1 MNPRF
6 IAVLASVRYIFH
18 PLFPI
23 PYAQKPIGNVPS
35 PNEKRY
41 ILSLLVSFLL
51 LKVTALPVNSQI
63 VPDLTLPNPSDVRLN
78 GNTFEINGG
87 TTAGANLFHSFSEFS
102 VSTGTEAWFNN
113 SLAID
118 NIINRVTGGQISNI
132 DGLIRGN
139 GRANL
144 FLINPNGIIFGKNA
158 SLDIG
163 GSFFGS
169 SAESI
174 HFADGTIF
182 SATEPTATPLL
193 TISTPIGLQLGQ
205 NPGAIQVNGGGHSL
219 TAPSIFLPINRGFNN
234 SGLQVKP
241 GKTLAL
247 VGGELTLA
255 GGILTAE
262 GGRIELGGVSQG
274 LVSLTPPSG
283 TIDRWTLGYEEVQN
297 FEDIQLLSQALVD
310 GSGISS
316 GSIQVQGKNIQLLD
330 GSIILIQNQ
339 GLQPAGS
346 IKVNASEL
354 LEMSGINPSGEISS
368 SLQSEVVG
376 FAPGGDI
383 EVSTQQLLIQD
394 GGLIVTRVFS
404 NAPGGSIQVNASESA
419 QFIGFANAGIRNVSS
434 GIGATTLSAGDA
446 GDVAVSTGKLT
457 LLDGA
462 NISSSTFGTGAGG
475 DVTVNASESVE
486 ISGIIPNVLQP
497 SILSATTLNQGDAGS
512 LTVNTSRLVV
522 RDGARIDSSTLATGS
537 AGRINIH
544 ASESVEV
551 SGTVPGALN
560 PSVII
565 SSANIV
571 DAIFQQLFRLPPVP
585 TGNSGNVTIKT
596 GILKVTDGGL
606 VSVRHDGRG
615 DAGILK
621 INAHSIFLD
630 TGAIAASS
638 LLGKGGDLQL
648 HIEEALILR
657 NQSEISTR
665 AGTQDTGGGDGGN
678 IIIGS
683 LVLAILEG
691 SNINANAFAGNG
703 GRIQI
708 IIQGLFVSP
717 DSSITASSQ
726 LGIDGEVII
735 NNPDVDPSYGLV
747 DLPTKF
753 IDSSD
758 QIIAGCPA
766 DQGNVFVVT
775 GQGGLPANP
784 TQPLQN
790 QLAWQDW
797 RFLSNPENNS
807 PPLVGWEGL
816 TTIQQEHSSSGVA
829 NQPSS
834 IIEATGWIVNKS
846 GQLELVAQIPDYST
860 KNSWYQPAQCGGFP

>member
-6 IAVLASVRYIFH
+6 
-18 PLFPI
+18 
-23 PYAQKPIGNVPS
+23 
-35 PNEKRY
+35 
-41 ILSLLVSFLL
+41 ILSLLVSSLL
-51 LKVTALPVNSQI
+51 LKVTSLPVNGQI

-87 TTAGANLFHSFSEFS
+87 TTAGANLFHSFSVFS
-102 VSTGTEAWFNN
+102 VSTDTEAFFNN
-113 SLAID
+113 SLTID
-118 NIINRVTGGQISNI
+118 NIINRVTGGEISNI
-132 DGLIRGN
+132 DGLIRAN

-144 FLINPNGIIFGKNA
+144 FLINPNGIIFGNNA

-174 HFADGTIF
+174 HFADSSIF

-205 NPGAIQVNGGGHSL
+205 NPGAIRVSGAGHRL
-219 TAPSIFLPINRGFNN
+219 VAPNIFLPINRGFNN

-241 GKTLAL
+241 GNTLAL
-247 VGGELTLA
+247 VGGDLTLE

-262 GGRIELGGVSQG
+262 GGRIELGSVSQG
-274 LVSLTPPSG
+274 LVSLTPPSV
-283 TIDRWTLGYEEVQN
+283 TMDRWTLGYESVQN

-310 GSGISS
+310 ASGISS
-316 GSIQVQGKNIQLLD
+316 GSIQVQGQNIQLRD
-330 GSIILIQNQ
+330 GSIIFIQNQ

-346 IKVNASEL
+346 INVHASEL
-354 LEMSGINPSGEISS
+354 LEMSGTTPNGQISS

-376 FAPGGDI
+376 FGQGGDI
-383 EVSTQQLLIQD
+383 EVSTQRLLIQD

-404 NAPGGSIQVNASESA
+404 NAPGGSIEVNASESA
-419 QFIGFANAGIRNVSS
+419 QFIGFANAGTRVVSS

-446 GDVAVSTGKLT
+446 GNVTVSTGKLT

-462 NISSSTFGTGAGG
+462 NISSSTFGTGSGG

-486 ISGIIPNVLQP
+486 LIGIIPNLLQP

-512 LTVNTSRLVV
+512 LTINTSRLVV
-522 RDGARIDSSTLATGS
+522 RDGGRIDSSTLATGS
-537 AGRINIH
+537 AGRIHIN
-544 ASESVEV
+544 ALESVEV

-560 PSVII
+560 PSVVI

-571 DAIFQQLFRLPPVP
+571 DPILQQLFRLPPVP
-585 TGNSGNVTIKT
+585 TGSSGNVTIKT

-606 VSVRHDGRG
+606 VSVRHDGTG
-615 DAGILK
+615 NAGILQV
-621 INAHSIFLD
+621 NANSIFLD

-638 LLGKGGDLQL
+638 LLGKGGDIELQVG
-648 HIEEALILR
+648 ESLILR

-665 AGTQDTGGGDGGN
+665 AGTQNTGRGDGGN
-678 IIIGS
+678 ISIDTP
-683 LVLAILEG
+683 VLALLEQ
-691 SNINANAFAGNG
+691 SNINANAFKGNG
-703 GRIQI
+703 GKIQI

-717 DSSITASSQ
+717 DSFIIASSE

-735 NNPDVDPSYGLV
+735 SNPDVDPSSGLV
-747 DLPTKF
+747 DLPTKL
-753 IDSSD
+753 IDSSN

-766 DQGNVFVVT
+766 DLGNVFVIT

-797 RFLSNPENNS
+797 RFLSNPGNG
-807 PPLVGWEGL
+807 PPPIVGRESL
-816 TTIQQEHSSSGVA
+816 TTIQQKHSPSEVA
-829 NQPSS
+829 NHQPSL
-834 IIEATGWIVNKS
+834 IEATGWIVNPS
-846 GQLELVAQIPDYST
+846 GRVELVAQIPDYST
-860 KNSWYQPAQCGGFP
+860 NNSWYQAAQCGKL